1 MMGPS
6 HAACG
11 AAAWVALTGT
21 YTVHLADTSLPVG
34 LGLMPVGDPGVITG
48 ALICAGAALLPDMDH
63 PGGTV
68 ARSLPPLSRWLARGV
83 SRLGGGHRH
92 GTHSLVGL
100 LVVVGLA
107 MLSQRLS
114 VPVGDALHWNAGA
127 DAAGSAPLSGAGL
140 SPAAA
145 LAGALVV
152 PGGGGPPGSAALA
165 GEAGASLPGQVWPVA
180 AVLSV
185 LLIACAVKVLA
196 FVPDRLSHANWVVGI
211 VLGAFVATHPP
222 EDPRWFVVAV
232 ALGWAVH
239 MLGDLLTTQGIHLL
253 WPLRPRLP
261 LPAALYRRRA
271 FVRLPVLGNAGSGR
285 EILLLVPITLYALAG
300 LFCATVSWAG
310 LTVSV

>member
-21 YTVHLADTSLPVG
+21 YTVRLADTSLPVG

-68 ARSLPPLSRWLARGV
+68 ARSLPPLSTWLARGV
-83 SRLGGGHRH
+83 SRPGGGHRR
-92 GTHSLVGL
+92 GTHSLGGL
-100 LVVVGLA
+100 LTVVVLA
-107 MLSQRLS
+107 LLSQRAS
-114 VPVGDALHWNAGA
+114 VPVGDALRWNGAA
-127 DAAGSAPLSGAGL
+127 DA
-140 SPAAA
+140 
-145 LAGALVV
+145 V
-152 PGGGGPPGSAALA
+152 
-165 GEAGASLPGQVWPVA
+165 GASLPGQVWPLA

-196 FVPDRLSHANWVVGI
+196 FIPDRLAHANWVVGI

-232 ALGWAVH
+232 GLGWAVH

-253 WPLRPRLP
+253 WPLRPALP
-261 LPAALYRRRA
+261 LPTAFYRRRS
-271 FVRLPVLGNAGSGR
+271 FVRFPVLGNAGSGR
-285 EILLLVPITLYALAG
+285 EILLLVPVTLYALAG
-300 LFCATVSWAG
+300 LFCAAVSWAG

>member
-21 YTVHLADTSLPVG
+21 YTVHLADTTLPVG

-68 ARSLPPLSRWLARGV
+68 ARSLPPLSTWLARGV
-83 SRLGGGHRH
+83 SRLGGGHRR

-100 LVVVGLA
+100 LVVVVLA
-107 MLSQRLS
+107 LLSQRAS
-114 VPVGDALHWNAGA
+114 VPVGDALRWNAAA
-127 DAAGSAPLSGAGL
+127 DAAGAGPPAGAGL
-140 SPAAA
+140 SRVTE
-145 LAGALVV
+145 LVGAVGV
-152 PGGGGPPGSAALA
+152 RGAGGPPGSTGLADGAA
-165 GEAGASLPGQVWPVA
+165 ASLPGQVWPLA

-196 FVPDRLSHANWVVGI
+196 FVPDRLAHANWVVGI

-222 EDPRWFVVAV
+222 ENPRWFVVAV
-232 ALGWAVH
+232 GLGWAVH

-253 WPLRPRLP
+253 WPLRPALP
-261 LPAALYRRRA
+261 LPATFYRRRS
-271 FVRLPVLGNAGSGR
+271 FVRFPVLGNAGSGR
-285 EILLLVPITLYALAG
+285 EILLLVPVTLYALAG
-300 LFCATVSWAG
+300 LFCAAISWAG

>member
-11 AAAWVALTGT
+11 AAAWVSLTGS
-21 YTVHLADTSLPVG
+21 YTVHLADISLPVG

-83 SRLGGGHRH
+83 SRVGGGHRH

-100 LVVVGLA
+100 LVVTGLA
-107 MLSQRLS
+107 VLSQRVS
-114 VPVGDALHWNAGA
+114 VPVGDALRWSTAR
-127 DAAGSAPLSGAGL
+127 DAAAAGL
-140 SPAAA
+140 PAGTGSSRATE
-145 LAGALVV
+145 LAGAAGLT
-152 PGGGGPPGSAALA
+152 GGGGPPGSAALA
-165 GEAGASLPGQVWPVA
+165 GDAAASLPGQVWPLA

-211 VLGAFVATHPP
+211 LLGAFVATHPP

-232 ALGWAVH
+232 SLGWAVH

-261 LPAALYRRRA
+261 LPTGLYRRRA
-271 FVRLPVLGNAGSGR
+271 FVRLPLLGNAGSGR
-285 EILLLVPITLYALAG
+285 EILLLVPVTLYALAG
-300 LFCATVSWAG
+300 LFCAAISWAG